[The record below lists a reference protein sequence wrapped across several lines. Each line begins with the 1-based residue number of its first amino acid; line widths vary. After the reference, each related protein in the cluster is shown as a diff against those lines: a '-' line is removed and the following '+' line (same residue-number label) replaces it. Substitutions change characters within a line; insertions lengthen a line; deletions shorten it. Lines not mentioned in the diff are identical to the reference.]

1 MNTQESSV
9 AETIAPVA
17 MSPNA
22 QMLAQL
28 RTALKSP
35 PIILSVL
42 IIAVVVFMALF
53 APWLAQHDPL
63 AIAPSRRFAMPGAE
77 HWMGTD
83 AYGRDVFAR
92 LVYGARVSL
101 IVGAA
106 AAAIALSLGL
116 MIGVLAGY
124 FRLAD
129 AIIMRVMDGIMAIPS
144 ILLAIA
150 LVSLTG
156 GTLWTVLI
164 AIIIPEIPRV
174 VRLVRSVILNVR
186 EEPFVEAAQTLGSPV
201 RRILW
206 RHMIPSTLSPL
217 VVQGTFIFAA
227 AILTE
232 ATLSFL
238 GAGLPT
244 ETPSWGNMMAE
255 GRTYFQLHPRIV
267 LIPGIALA
275 LTLLSVNL
283 LGDVLR
289 DLLDPRMKQRT

>member
-1 MNTQESSV
+1 MSV
-9 AETIAPVA
+9 QETIAPVA
-17 MSPNA
+17 EAPNA
-22 QMLAQL
+22 QLRRQL
-28 RTALKSP
+28 RKSLSSP
-35 PIILSVL
+35 LVLLAILVLVSVL
-42 IIAVVVFMALF
+42 VMAIF
-53 APWLAQHDPL
+53 APWLSAHDPL
-63 AIAPSRRFAMPGAE
+63 AISPSRRFGMPGPE
-77 HWMGTD
+77 HLMGTD

-101 IVGAA
+101 IVGAVA
-106 AAAIALSLGL
+106 TIVAVGVGL
-116 MIGVLAGY
+116 IIGVLAGY
-124 FRLAD
+124 FRLLD

-156 GTLWTVLI
+156 GTLWTVLV
-164 AIIIPEIPRV
+164 AIIVPEIPRV

-206 RHMIPSTLSPL
+206 RHMIPSTVSPL

-244 ETPSWGNMMAE
+244 EIPSWGNMMAE
-255 GRTYFQLHPRIV
+255 GRTYFQIHSRLV

-283 LGDVLR
+283 LGDVVR
-289 DLLDPRMKQRT
+289 DLLDPKMKQRT